1 MAFVHGPGLIA
12 VQKCGEDYGL
22 VPADLSLLGD
32 AAPIPD
38 ILLESTKGSTLL
50 G

>member
-1 MAFVHGPGLIA
+1 MTFVHGLGFAA
-12 VQKCGEDYGL
+12 VQQCGEDYSL
-22 VPADLSLLGD
+22 AHFDLSLLGD

-38 ILLESTKGSTLL
+38 ILLESTKGGTRL